1 MSTGVLKFDNEKK
14 KRKRDYSK
22 NGCRECKRRKIKCDE
37 AKPACWQCKRLK
49 KNCSYPQTGEK
60 VLRVS
65 RKLMDNYGSYS
76 GPEGSMRFNPY
87 DNRTT
92 IDTHMNPNITNT
104 QQQPI
109 TYIQPQSSTRELYPP
124 RVAPASITNLLNDTH
139 QRNDRNGINV
149 TSSTTEASDRGSL
162 SLSSTIFNDSS
173 SFQGLS
179 EERSGSKYATPSTGN
194 AVNDNNMLLL
204 NSNGFYD
211 NPEDLNLLA
220 TDLNDIVN
228 SFMFEA
234 NFDTKLHENDFQSVD
249 TLFDELISKDKDA
262 PDGELNMNT
271 NSNEEFDEPMPRHIP
286 IDFIKVKT
294 KREEKYLTGF
304 YDIFAEI
311 ILPFKSYDD
320 EVKGF
325 FNPFR
330 DILLKCASEEP
341 FLLAGILAL
350 GAKAYFEKTNLPE
363 DEEAFFKYLSK
374 CLKMLEPSLKNKDD
388 KDKKLWASNI
398 DSVLITVLL
407 LTTINALSSK
417 QDWRPHLRG
426 AKDIL
431 LRYSSNS
438 LKYPRLRN
446 SKLMIF
452 CKFMF
457 ASYETLAGLSS
468 KFGGT
473 LNESEIDLLICAGDP
488 HELKALMDLG
498 IVRDDGFNLLCGYHN
513 SCIPHLRDLIK
524 ILNKTRSKGNDF
536 KPKDT
541 FEYIRLISE
550 FHAQTNIEFVTK
562 KYFLKPLDFKDEII
576 PDNLLLET
584 VLINNIRHVIS
595 WMDICHQSYVLASLI
610 TIVTY
615 CFQLSYKSAQVQSLL
630 CNLMEPMVF
639 LESYL
644 ESSSSNKGCVMLLQ
658 WPMYIAGINC
668 ISEYHKLLITK
679 CFNIS
684 TEAGSRSADLTLKK
698 IKKIWNLHMNNKEW
712 NVDDDEI
719 DFVTY

>member
-1 MSTGVLKFDNEKK
+1 MSTRILKFDNEKK
-14 KRKRDYSK
+14 KKKRDYSK

-37 AKPACWQCKRLK
+37 VKPACWQCRRLK
-49 KNCSYPQTGEK
+49 KSCSYPGVGEK

-65 RKLMDNYGSYS
+65 RKLMDNYDSYRE
-76 GPEGSMRFNPY
+76 PEGSMPFNTY
-87 DNRTT
+87 GHRTT
-92 IDTHMNPNITNT
+92 VDTHINPNIRNN
-104 QQQPI
+104 QQQ
-109 TYIQPQSSTRELYPP
+109 TAAYIQPQSNIRELYPP
-124 RVAPASITNLLNDTH
+124 RLVPPSIINLLNDTH
-139 QRNDRNGINV
+139 QRIDRNGING
-149 TSSTTEASDRGSL
+149 TSSTTEIPEKESR
-162 SLSSTIFNDSS
+162 SLSSTISNDPN
-173 SFQGLS
+173 SFQNLS
-179 EERSGSKYATPSTGN
+179 EERSGSAYATPSTGHPIDN
-194 AVNDNNMLLL
+194 NNMLLL
-204 NSNGFYD
+204 NSDGFYD

-234 NFDTKLHENDFQSVD
+234 NFDTKMYENDFQSVD
-249 TLFDELISKDKDA
+249 TFFDELISKDKE
-262 PDGELNMNT
+262 PDGELNMNANT
-271 NSNEEFDEPMPRHIP
+271 NEEFDESIPRHIP

-294 KREEKYLTGF
+294 KREEKYLKGF

-311 ILPFKSYDD
+311 ILPFNSYDD
-320 EVKGF
+320 KVKAF
-325 FNPFR
+325 FNPLR
-330 DILLKCASEEP
+330 DILLRCASEEP

-350 GAKAYFEKTNLPE
+350 GAKACFEKTNLPE

-374 CLKMLEPSLKNKDD
+374 CLKMLEPSLKNRDD
-388 KDKKLWASNI
+388 KDKKSWASNI

-407 LTTINALSSK
+407 LTGINALSSK
-417 QDWRPHLRG
+417 QEWRPHLRG

-473 LNESEIDLLICAGDP
+473 LKESEIDLLICAGDP
-488 HELKALMDLG
+488 HEVKALRDLG

-524 ILNKTRSKGNDF
+524 ILNKTRSKGNKF
-536 KPKDT
+536 KPNDT

-562 KYFLKPLDFKDEII
+562 KYFLQPLDFKDGII

-584 VLINNIRHVIS
+584 VMINNVQHVIS
-595 WMDICHQSYVLASLI
+595 WMDICHQIYALASLI
-610 TIVTY
+610 IIITH
-615 CFQLSYKSAQVQSLL
+615 CFQLTYKSAQVQSLI
-630 CNLMEPMVF
+630 CKLMEPMIF

-644 ESSSSNKGCVMLLQ
+644 EGLSSKKVCVMMLQ

-668 ISEYHKLLITK
+668 ISEEHKQLIMK

-698 IKKIWNLHMNNKEW
+698 IKKIWDLHTNNKEW
-712 NVDDDEI
+712 NVDDDDI
-719 DFVTY
+719 DIVTY

>member
-1 MSTGVLKFDNEKK
+1 MSTGILKFDNEKK
-14 KRKRDYSK
+14 KTKRDYSK

-37 AKPACWQCKRLK
+37 VRPACWQCRRLK
-49 KNCSYPQTGEK
+49 KSCSYPEIGEK

-65 RKLMDNYGSYS
+65 RKLMDNYGSYR
-76 GPEGSMRFNPY
+76 GPEGSMPFNSY
-87 DNRTT
+87 GHRTT
-92 IDTHMNPNITNT
+92 IDTHINPNIGNN
-104 QQQPI
+104 QQQ
-109 TYIQPQSSTRELYPP
+109 TAAYIQPQSNIRELYPP
-124 RVAPASITNLLNDTH
+124 RLAGPSIINLLNDTH
-139 QRNDRNGINV
+139 QRIDRNGING
-149 TSSTTEASDRGSL
+149 TSSTTETPERKSP
-162 SLSSTIFNDSS
+162 SLSSTIFNDPN
-173 SFQGLS
+173 SFQNLS
-179 EERSGSKYATPSTGN
+179 EERSVSAYATPTTGHPI
-194 AVNDNNMLLL
+194 DNNMLLL
-204 NSNGFYD
+204 NSDGFYD

-234 NFDTKLHENDFQSVD
+234 NFDTKFHENDFQSVD
-249 TLFDELISKDKDA
+249 TFFDELISKDKDA
-262 PDGELNMNT
+262 PDGELNMNA
-271 NSNEEFDEPMPRHIP
+271 NSNEEFDEPIPRHIP

-294 KREEKYLTGF
+294 KREEKYLAGF

-311 ILPFKSYDD
+311 ILPFNSYDD
-320 EVKGF
+320 KVKAF
-325 FNPFR
+325 FNPLR

-350 GAKAYFEKTNLPE
+350 GAKACFEKTNLPE

-374 CLKMLEPSLKNKDD
+374 CLKMLEPSLKNRDD
-388 KDKKLWASNI
+388 KDKKSWASNI

-407 LTTINALSSK
+407 LIGINALSSK
-417 QDWRPHLRG
+417 QEWRPHLRG

-473 LNESEIDLLICAGDP
+473 LKESEIDLLICAGDP
-488 HELKALMDLG
+488 HEVKALRDLG

-524 ILNKTRSKGNDF
+524 ILNKTRSKGNNF

-562 KYFLKPLDFKDEII
+562 KYFLQPLDFKDGII

-584 VLINNIRHVIS
+584 VMINNVQHVIS
-595 WMDICHQSYVLASLI
+595 WMDICHQIYVLASLI
-610 TIVTY
+610 TIITH
-615 CFQLSYKSAQVQSLL
+615 CFQLSYKSAQVQSLI
-630 CNLMEPMVF
+630 CKLMEPMVF

-644 ESSSSNKGCVMLLQ
+644 ESLTSKKVCVMMLQ

-668 ISEYHKLLITK
+668 ISEDHKLLITK

-698 IKKIWNLHMNNKEW
+698 IKKIWDLHMNNKEW
-712 NVDDDEI
+712 NVDDDDI
-719 DFVTY
+719 DIVTY